1 MEIQVK
7 KRNGDFENFD
17 ANKVNK
23 VLEWACDGV
32 QGVYQDDICTS
43 FKVNLKNKIST
54 KDIHRGLIDTAAGLI
69 RESAPNYEQVA
80 ANLLNYEL
88 RKEVWGGKNSP
99 DFLSIIKEGIKEK
112 RYTKEILEFFTEDE
126 INEYGSYIDH
136 ERDFRFKYSGLA
148 QVIDK
153 YLVKNLAIKRVY
165 ETPNIAY
172 MLISMCLFHKEKEYI
187 KDGYDCFSLHKIS
200 LPTPI
205 FAGVRTTL
213 KSFSSC
219 CLMDM
224 GDDTDEICAT
234 FEAVAKATAKRYGIG
249 VNMSKMRPIGSPIRN
264 GESLHTGKV
273 AFLRT
278 LQETI
283 KTWMQSSTRSGALTA
298 TIPIW
303 DYEIEEIIQLKD
315 IMRLPETRVGDID
328 YSIAFSKLFYDRWK
342 NNENI
347 TLFNSHEVPELDANY
362 GLPTFDEIYRK
373 AEANPK
379 IKMKKVVSA
388 RELFTLFNKHRIE
401 TGRLYVLNVDHANTH
416 GSFKDQVSMSN
427 LCVTGDTLIQIK
439 VGDEY
444 KTVEIDGLGYY
455 MEKGET
461 VSVMSFDEEKGE
473 KVFSEILDF
482 AQTGESVELVEIEDD
497 DGNIL
502 RCTPEHKVFTKN
514 RGYVEAQHLKSEDII
529 SN

>member
-7 KRNGDFENFD
+7 KRNGQFENFD

-32 QGVYQDDICTS
+32 HGVHQDDICAS

-54 KDIHRGLIDTAAGLI
+54 KDIHRGLIDAAVGLI

-80 ANLLNYEL
+80 ANLLNYDL
-88 RKEVWGGKNSP
+88 RKEVWGGKDSP
-99 DFLSIIKEGIKEK
+99 DFLNIIKEGIKEK
-112 RYTKEILEFFTEDE
+112 RYTPEILEFFTDEE
-126 INEYGSYIDH
+126 INEYGKYIDH
-136 ERDFRFKYSGLA
+136 NRDFRFKYSGLA

-153 YLVKNLAIKRVY
+153 YLVKNVTLKKVY

-172 MLISMCLFHKEKEYI
+172 MLISMCLFHKEKQFI
-187 KDGYDCFSLHKIS
+187 KEGYNAYSLHEVS

-249 VNMSKMRPIGSPIRN
+249 VNMSKMRPIGAPIRG

-298 TIPIW
+298 TFPIW

-315 IMRLPETRVGDID
+315 IMRMPEARVGDID
-328 YSIAFSKLFYDRWK
+328 YSISFSKLFYDRWK
-342 NNENI
+342 NNGNI
-347 TLFNSHEVPELDANY
+347 TLFNSHEIPELDEHY
-362 GLPTFDEIYRK
+362 GLSTFDELYEK
-373 AEANPK
+373 AENNPK
-379 IKMKKVVSA
+379 IKMRKTIPA
-388 RELFTLFNKHRIE
+388 RELFALFNKHRIE
-401 TGRLYVLNVDHANTH
+401 TGRLYVLNVDHANKH
-416 GSFKDQVSMSN
+416 GSFKEQVQMGN
-427 LCVTGDTLIQIK
+427 LCLTGDTI
-439 VGDEY
+439 
-444 KTVEIDGLGYY
+444 VEILVGEDSKLQVEMENLGYY
-455 MEKGET
+455 MKKHK
-461 VSVMSFDEEKGE
+461 SVKVRSFSHKTGE
-473 KVFSEILDF
+473 KCYSEILQF
-482 AQTGESVELVEIEDD
+482 AQTGESIELFEIEDEK
-497 DGNIL
+497 GNVVK
-502 RCTPEHKVFTKN
+502 CTPDHKIFTQN
-514 RGYVEAQHLKSEDII
+514 RGYVEAQYLNSEDKI
-529 SN
+529 